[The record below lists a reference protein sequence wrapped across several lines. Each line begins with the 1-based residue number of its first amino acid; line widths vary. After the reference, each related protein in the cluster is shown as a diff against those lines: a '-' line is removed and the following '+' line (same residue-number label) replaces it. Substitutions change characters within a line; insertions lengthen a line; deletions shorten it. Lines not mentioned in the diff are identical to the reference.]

1 MRGRVVGLA
10 RHPVKGFTPEP
21 LSSVTLRASEHF
33 PGDRLFAVEDGPSG
47 FDPDNPVH
55 ISKTAFTVLA
65 RLPQVAEVRTRW
77 NEDESTLTASHP
89 DLGEI
94 TTDMEGD
101 AGRSMFATWLSA
113 VLGDAVRGPL
123 KVLAGPGGFR
133 FTDSRTGFVSIINL
147 ESVRDLEAKLG
158 KRLDPARF
166 RGNVMVEGWPAWS
179 ELELTGRAIQI
190 GDARLSMIKPIVRC
204 TATHVD
210 PQSARTDIDV
220 VKALFDH
227 YGHVQCGIYCR
238 TENGGPV
245 AIGDTAAAL

>member
-166 RGNVMVEGWPAWS
+166 RGNVM
-179 ELELTGRAIQI
+179 
-190 GDARLSMIKPIVRC
+190 IKPIVRC